1 MTKKI
6 QNHNKLHNK
15 LNKLKKELRKMG
27 SVVIAFSGGV
37 DSSFLL
43 KVAHKELGGGVLA
56 VTAKSE
62 IYPAGE
68 LKEAREL
75 AKTIGAR
82 HKIIYTKELKK
93 RNFYRNPIN
102 RCYFCKKEL
111 FSELK
116 KIAKK
121 EKIRYLLDASN
132 FDDLRNYRPGRI
144 AAKELGVVSP
154 LVEVKLTKK
163 EIRLLSKKLG
173 LPTWAKPA
181 QACLAS
187 RIPYGNKITKEKLT
201 KIAQT
206 EAYLKKLG
214 VENLRVRNHG
224 KIVRIETSPESFQT
238 LLKNSKKI
246 IREFKK
252 LGFTY
257 ITLDLEGYRTGSLNE
272 VFKK

>member
-1 MTKKI
+1 
-6 QNHNKLHNK
+6 
-15 LNKLKKELRKMG
+15 
-27 SVVIAFSGGV
+27 
-37 DSSFLL
+37 
-43 KVAHKELGGGVLA
+43 
-56 VTAKSE
+56 
-62 IYPAGE
+62 
-68 LKEAREL
+68 
-75 AKTIGAR
+75 
-82 HKIIYTKELKK
+82 
-93 RNFYRNPIN
+93 
-102 RCYFCKKEL
+102 
-111 FSELK
+111 
-116 KIAKK
+116 
-121 EKIRYLLDASN
+121 
-132 FDDLRNYRPGRI
+132 
-144 AAKELGVVSP
+144 LGVVSP